1 MSSTL
6 VSALHNEERSIVAE
20 LRASRPFQRLEGIHK
35 LLSLYDAQ
43 PSVAV
48 SFGAPE
54 AERGAAP
61 VIQLAPPASAPIPM
75 PGPVGAAAEAAIAE
89 ATRAAPAAMAAP
101 AAAPVAA
108 TMAAAHEE
116 PAGVVSSV
124 RAALL
129 GIGKA

>member
-6 VSALHNEERSIVAE
+6 VSALHNEERSIIAE
-20 LRASRPFQRLEGIHK
+20 LRASKPFQRLEGIHK

-48 SFGAPE
+48 SFGPGAAEP
-54 AERGAAP
+54 ERGTAP
-61 VIQLAPPASAPIPM
+61 VIQLAPPLATSPIAM
-75 PGPVGAAAEAAIAE
+75 PGPVAATAEAAVADVARGNQPAY
-89 ATRAAPAAMAAP
+89 AT
-101 AAAPVAA
+101 A
-108 TMAAAHEE
+108 TIGQEE

>member
-6 VSALHNEERSIVAE
+6 VSALHTEERSIIAE
-20 LRASRPFQRLEGIHK
+20 LRASKPFQRLEGIHK

-48 SFGAPE
+48 SLGIGAAEPE
-54 AERGAAP
+54 RNTAP
-61 VIQLAPPASAPIPM
+61 VIQLAPPPSSGAPIPM
-75 PGPVGAAAEAAIAE
+75 PGPVGAALEPAMMEVA
-89 ATRAAPAAMAAP
+89 RAAGGGSA
-101 AAAPVAA
+101 VASA
-108 TMAAAHEE
+108 SVSQEE